1 MIISGT
7 IFCPAPLTQTV
18 MVMLALFSV
27 TLLKT
32 FRDPFSAINL
42 AGVCWNCLPVS
53 SQFQIQWGLSF
64 KFRLPIIFPRT
75 AMYLFTIVGLSM
87 RAKNAKFFWLSKW
100 KFWMPLFQ
108 SMTGAPFLNAAT
120 FMRLQ
125 RIPVLAR
132 SCLRE
137 IPIPLFDAS
146 RTLCTTL
153 SPTNL
158 GRTGCRPIVF
168 SRSLLPVNLSD
179 MVDLGTS

>member
-1 MIISGT
+1 
-7 IFCPAPLTQTV
+7 
-18 MVMLALFSV
+18 
-27 TLLKT
+27 
-32 FRDPFSAINL
+32 
-42 AGVCWNCLPVS
+42 
-53 SQFQIQWGLSF
+53 
-64 KFRLPIIFPRT
+64 
-75 AMYLFTIVGLSM
+75 
-87 RAKNAKFFWLSKW
+87 
-100 KFWMPLFQ
+100 
-108 SMTGAPFLNAAT
+108 MTGAPFLNAAT

-132 SCLRE
+132 SCFRE